1 MQGEL
6 RVARRED
13 VAEIQRVRHAVRE
26 NRLTSRVIGDDEVVE
41 HLERRGRGWV
51 VTVQGAVA
59 AFAIGDATNG
69 NIWALFVDPAHEARG
84 YGRRLH
90 DEMVGWM
97 LAQGHASLWLTTA
110 PGTRA
115 EGFYRK
121 AGWRDCGLVASG
133 ERRFEMR
140 RPDMPVEIAPYDPGW
155 PRAFAKERDM
165 LLPVLEPWLAGGIEH
180 VGSTAVPGLAAKPV
194 IDIMAPVRDLESSRP
209 ALALLEALGYCYAP
223 FRADVMHWLCKPRPE
238 RRTHHLHLVPM
249 GSRLWRE
256 RIAFRDLLVSNAAL
270 ALDYAALKQRLAAE
284 HRGDRERYTEAKG
297 PFIEGALRAA
307 GG

>member
-1 MQGEL
+1 LTTEQRRQVTTL
-6 RVARRED
+6 RQSA
-13 VAEIQRVRHAVRE
+13 
-26 NRLTSRVIGDDEVVE
+26 E
-41 HLERRGRGWV
+41 HLLDIINDILDFSKLEAGRLELERTAFDLEAMV
-51 VTVQGAVA
+51 V
-59 AFAIGDATNG
+59 
-69 NIWALFVDPAHEARG
+69 
-84 YGRRLH
+84 
-90 DEMVGWM
+90 
-97 LAQGHASLWLTTA
+97 S
-110 PGTRA
+110 
-115 EGFYRK
+115 
-121 AGWRDCGLVASG
+121 
-133 ERRFEMR
+133 
-140 RPDMPVEIAPYDPGW
+140 
-155 PRAFAKERDM
+155 
-165 LLPVLEPWLAGGIEH
+165 
-180 VGSTAVPGLAAKPV
+180 V